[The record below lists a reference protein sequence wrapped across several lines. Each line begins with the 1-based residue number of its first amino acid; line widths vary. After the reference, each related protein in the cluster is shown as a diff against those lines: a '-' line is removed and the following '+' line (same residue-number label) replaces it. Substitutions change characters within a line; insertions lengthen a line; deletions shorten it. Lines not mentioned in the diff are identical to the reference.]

1 MTNEQLVMS
10 YYNGE
15 NGALAQLYEINKE
28 YIRKLV
34 KSAVK
39 RYAGYI
45 SVKDHSKDLFQIAS
59 LEFIERIQKG
69 GFDPQKGGL
78 LTYLTPYL
86 KARILEYIAQTSSL
100 FQLDSKR
107 FALTA
112 KCRALRKKWRS
123 NAEIAQELG
132 IPERT
137 VKQYLRYPF
146 GHTAIVNGESHDEH
160 CVSECILPAKER
172 SAESIVY
179 RKWCLRYT
187 KELFEQLSA
196 KDKWVLGSY
205 YGVYGYEQLSSEEI
219 GNLLTVSRDAV
230 LKRVKS
236 ILCRLRKLYYQNSR
250 LYVWCRAHRL
260 VWDAIEE

>member
-1 MTNEQLVMS
+1 MTNEQLAMN

-15 NGALAQLYEINKE
+15 KGALAQLYEINKG

-39 RYAGYI
+39 RYVGYI
-45 SVKDHSKDLFQIAS
+45 SVKDDRKDLFQIAS
-59 LEFIERIQKG
+59 LEFVERIQKG

-86 KARILEYIAQTSSL
+86 KARILEYIAQTSSM
-100 FQLDSKR
+100 FQPGSKR

-123 NAEIAQELG
+123 NVEIAQKLG

-137 VKQYLRYPF
+137 VKQYQRYPF
-146 GHTAIVNGESHDEH
+146 GHTAIVSGESHDEH

-179 RKWCLRYT
+179 RKWCLLYT
-187 KELFEQLSA
+187 RDLFEQLSA

-205 YGVYGYEQLSSEEI
+205 YGACGYEQLSSEEI
-219 GNLLTVSRDAV
+219 GKMLTVSRDTA
-230 LKRVKS
+230 LKCVKS
-236 ILCRLRKLYYQNSR
+236 ILCKLRKMYYQNSR
-250 LYVWCRAHRL
+250 LYIWRKAHRL
-260 VWDAIEE
+260 VWDSTGE